1 MTVNHFQVQVLGKDV
16 IQATSALK
24 SLTPE
29 FVNNSKPICLYEDL
43 RDKRG

>member
-24 SLTPE
+24 SLTPKS
-29 FVNNSKPICLYEDL
+29 VNNSKAVCLCVYL
-43 RDKRG
+43 RNKRG